1 MSFKE
6 FPSFIG
12 RHAVEKKPW
21 NVSRQLKPSIPNS
34 TRVKLT
40 FFEFLY
46 FGVAG
51 ASKLP
56 IGWRY

>member
-21 NVSRQLKPSIPNS
+21 NVSGLLKPSIPNF
-34 TRVKLT
+34 TRVKLI

-46 FGVAG
+46 LGVAG

-56 IGWRY
+56 IAWHY